1 MNISK
6 ENSLTM
12 GKRLKELRNANGFSH
27 ETLSNTIQSK
37 YNVRI
42 SSDSLKNY
50 EVSDKNHSRKYANE
64 GMRAEYLRIFADLYD
79 VSADYLLG
87 LTDVKSP
94 NPDIQTAVEITG
106 LSEEAINSLRTL
118 INAGKYQQNVE
129 FINHLLSDPR
139 FSYRLLNEIHR
150 YCGRLLNYAN
160 AVVITKKEQESN
172 SHLSEDEWLI
182 GQINGTISRTFSVKE
197 LEELRDFKDISHLK
211 VQRSFDNVLDCI
223 RYHYCLD
230 RGCDLNDIGIE
241 NYR

>member
-1 MNISK
+1 MINDFDVQKASRRFIEARTK
-6 ENSLTM
+6 AKKTQEQLAA
-12 GKRLKELRNANGFSH
+12 ELDINPQ
-27 ETLSNTIQSK
+27 TI
-37 YNVRI
+37 
-42 SSDSLKNY
+42 KNY
-50 EVSDKNHSRKYANE
+50 EKAGSTNAQNSCNSRTNAIA
-64 GMRAEYLRIFADLYD
+64 GMKIETLYKAAKLLN

-87 LTDVKSP
+87 LSDVKSS
-94 NPDIQTAVEITG
+94 NPDIHTAVEITG
-106 LSEEAINSLRTL
+106 LTEEAINSLRTL
-118 INAGKYQQNVE
+118 INAGRYPQNVE

-139 FSYRLLNEIHR
+139 FSYSLLNEIHR

-160 AVVITKKEQESN
+160 AVIITKKEDEST

-182 GQINGTISRTFSVKE
+182 GQMNGTTSRTFSTE
-197 LEELRDFKDISHLK
+197 QLEQLRDLKDIAHLK